1 MACAGQGVE
10 GRRVK
15 AFSAAEM
22 LERDEGYVEHA
33 YQDSMEGKCH
43 ACGKSN
49 GYWTIGIGHLI
60 DKRKGGRIPRDIIYQ
75 ILARDLSEKTEQLY
89 QFFPW
94 AMELDEPRRAVLICM
109 TFQLGIDG
117 LRKFK
122 KAMDFMEK
130 GAWYAAANE
139 FLNSIVAKEQAPER
153 WKRFANQIR
162 TGEWQ

>member
-1 MACAGQGVE
+1 M
-10 GRRVK
+10 K

-60 DKRKGGRIPRDIIYQ
+60 DKRKGGRIHRDIIYQ
-75 ILARDLSEKTEQLY
+75 ILARDISEKTELLY
-89 QFFPW
+89 QRFPW
-94 AMELDEPRRAVLICM
+94 AMDLDEPRRAVLICM
-109 TFQLGIDG
+109 AFQLGIDG
-117 LRKFK
+117 LSKFP
-122 KAMDFMEK
+122 KAMSFMEK
-130 GAWYAAANE
+130 GAWYAAAQE
-139 FLNSIVAKEQAPER
+139 FANSLVAREQTPER
-153 WKRFANQIR
+153 WKRFCNQIR